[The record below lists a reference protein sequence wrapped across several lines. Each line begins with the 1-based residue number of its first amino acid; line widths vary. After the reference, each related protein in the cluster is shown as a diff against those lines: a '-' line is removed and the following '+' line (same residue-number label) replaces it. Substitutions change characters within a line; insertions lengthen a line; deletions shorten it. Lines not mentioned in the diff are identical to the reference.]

1 MRVNGRDGGAAKPN
15 FWHKYPWSKF
25 ARETVF
31 PRPGRITLFVVEALE
46 PNCLV
51 AAQAT
56 VLVYGPTLD
65 GVELQ
70 VDLGPD
76 DEEGQRLGHPCESRE
91 VEVAAIHDVDRPRF
105 DGKMVEDVHIV
116 HQALRERDEG
126 RNRSAQIEQRV
137 QLPTT
142 GNRR

>member
-1 MRVNGRDGGAAKPN
+1 
-15 FWHKYPWSKF
+15 
-25 ARETVF
+25 
-31 PRPGRITLFVVEALE
+31 LFVVEALK
-46 PNCLV
+46 PNCLI

-56 VLVYGPTLD
+56 VLVYGPILD

-76 DEEGQRLGHPCESRE
+76 GEEGPRLGHPCESRE
-91 VEVAAIHDVDRPRF
+91 VEVAAIHDVDRLRF
-105 DGKMVEDVHIV
+105 DGKLVEDVHIV
-116 HQALRERDEG
+116 HQAFCERDER

-137 QLPTT
+137 QLPTA